1 MEAKRKIRNALMAVM
16 LFLIAFTFTSCDALI
31 GDGEI
36 TFGYFIGCVVCAFCC
51 LWSVSLY
58 VLIAGS
64 NEPSWSSCSCFF
76 LAIILGILP
85 FLWHPIPKFNFIL
98 LIVSLVQSVL
108 FGILGRITVAGG
120 TELPKIKLPK
130 SKKERERESKEA
142 AERQAREE
150 QEAKERAEREAREA
164 EEKAKKEAERKARK
178 EQKAKELAEKEAK
191 EAAERKAREEQEAK
205 ERAEREAAIAAR
217 KKAAAEKL
225 ASYMPSYISDEM
237 IKIDAD
243 DDAPVNPF
251 FMAKTTVTEELWG
264 LVYPE
269 TEPANPQRPITGVS
283 FYKAIEFC
291 NRMSKAAGLR
301 PCYIIGGSTNP
312 DKWPSTDNTTA
323 WDEAE
328 CIFEADGF
336 RLPEESEF
344 LYACTGGAAN
354 EQTLYPGSSNMGE
367 VAWCEFNSDG
377 VPHDVATKKPNN
389 LGLFDLNGNVQQ
401 WTWDRGDNDTP
412 DTPER
417 LAYGGSFK
425 LAAWQNFGRASVS
438 ATCAAD
444 DMGLRLVRSV
454 L

>member
-1 MEAKRKIRNALMAVM
+1 METKRKIRNALMALV
-16 LFLIAFTFTSCDALI
+16 LAVIAFTLTSCEAKF
-31 GDGEI
+31 GGEI
-36 TFGYFIGCVVCAFCC
+36 TVGYFIGCVVCAIVGVIVWLVVF
-51 LWSVSLY
+51 
-58 VLIAGS
+58 AGVEVNALGS
-64 NEPSWSSCSCFF
+64 TI
-76 LAIILGILP
+76 AIIPALILEILP
-85 FLWHPIPKFNFIL
+85 FLWHPIPKFNLIL
-98 LIVSLVQSVL
+98 LIVNIAQI
-108 FGILGRITVAGG
+108 ILIPVICKKIEKG
-120 TELPKIKLPK
+120 EIKLPK
-130 SKKERERESKEA
+130 SKKTREREA
-142 AERQAREE
+142 
-150 QEAKERAEREAREA
+150 QEAKARVEQKAREA
-164 EEKAKKEAERKARK
+164 EIKAQKAAERKARK

-205 ERAEREAAIAAR
+205 ERAEREAAIAAY

-225 ASYMPSYISDEM
+225 ASIFPAFLSDEM
-237 IKIDAD
+237 VKVDAD

-283 FYKAIEFC
+283 FYKAVEFC
-291 NRMSKAAGLR
+291 NRMSKAAGIR
-301 PCYIIGGSTNP
+301 PCYIINGNTDP

-377 VPHDVATKKPNN
+377 VPHDVATKKPNS